1 MTNSEYSYNQSYWPS
16 SPGPDLNYKI
26 SIIFANLHI
35 KISQNLSNQSTH
47 NIALDVLSIHQKYY
61 LLHIILK
68 ELKKTILANIIFEI
82 QPRQIIVNQNI
93 ILTNILSNTGQQ
105 FLFEKPHDFG
115 DHQKQL
121 INYDAETLYELRN
134 NLTLLL
140 TLSILGSSPKIQTLL
155 NPVITSKIYN
165 VQVEILFEN
174 FLIQTAN
181 LFIDALLRTNE
192 GINFG
197 FQNHLFHSN
206 YSSIRNIEQFRNNLM
221 WYKFLYRY
229 IVIPKN
235 IYENKYNLYVMSP
248 KGIIQ
253 KYIFTQRLSEL
264 TKLSTI
270 QLIVTFIIEIQDF
283 LLPKIYNLIQ
293 FILKIIFSIIY
304 EPLKNNSRLLWKNI
318 IKDIS

>member
-16 SPGPDLNYKI
+16 TPGPDLNYKI

-68 ELKKTILANIIFEI
+68 ELKKTILENIIFEI
-82 QPRQIIVNQNI
+82 QSKQIIVNRNV
-93 ILTNILSNTGQQ
+93 ILANILSNTRQQ
-105 FLFEKPHDFG
+105 FLFDKQHDLVG
-115 DHQKQL
+115 HQKQL
-121 INYDAETLYELRN
+121 INYDAETLYELQN

-192 GINFG
+192 GISFG
-197 FQNHLFHSN
+197 FQNHLFNSN

-264 TKLSTI
+264 TQLSTI

-304 EPLKNNSRLLWKNI
+304 EPLRNNSRLLWKNI